1 MLRRSKEAVIGACVF
16 TITACMASPFGHDM
30 ETSASKPAIM
40 LDAGEGDAIGF
51 PLHPTTRLVFA
62 DSNEAGLS
70 LFEISIPA
78 GTAGAP
84 PHSHTSED
92 EFFYVREGR
101 VTFLADEQQKTIS
114 AGGLVLLP
122 RGGWHALWN
131 ADDSDAVLL
140 VGTSAGRFD
149 DFFDSVAME
158 AASAGELTPPE
169 IGAIVARVGA
179 ERGIEIDMARVPE
192 DVRPIYGL
200 PPLD

>member
-1 MLRRSKEAVIGACVF
+1 MLLSSREAAIGACFVA
-16 TITACMASPFGHDM
+16 ISACTAAPFAHDT
-30 ETSASKPAIM
+30 EPPASKPAIM

-101 VTFLADEQQKTIS
+101 VTFLADAQQKTIS

-158 AASAGELTPPE
+158 ATRAGELTPPE
-169 IGAIVARVGA
+169 VGAIVARLGA
-179 ERGIEIDMARVPE
+179 ERGIEIDMEKVPE

-200 PPLD
+200 PPVE